1 MPCTAPAG
9 AGIDTSQARTVHAL
23 VLEDH
28 PHPAGSGPLRRG
40 LFVDCE
46 TTGFSSEHDALIE
59 LAMLPFDYTLDG
71 HITHVHRDPARTWR
85 QDPGWPVPPEITR
98 LTGLT
103 DEDLAGQAIDTAAA
117 SELLAR
123 SHLVVAH
130 NASFDRSF
138 VEAVVPAARAVAWA
152 CSRHEVAWDPVAFP
166 SRSLACLL
174 CAYGAFAPDRHRAL
188 ADCEAGVWLLT
199 QTLPGTE
206 RTVFGELRETA
217 ARPAVRIWAT
227 GAPFDTKDQL
237 RARGYRWMPMER
249 YGISRSWW
257 TDVAPPDL
265 EAEFAW
271 LADVYRAH
279 GRWLDPMV
287 LPRREVTARDRWRA
301 DPLEFGAA

>member
-9 AGIDTSQARTVHAL
+9 AGIDTSQARTLHAL

-85 QDPGWPVPPEITR
+85 QNPGWPVPPEITR
-98 LTGLT
+98 ITGLT

-138 VEAVVPAARAVAWA
+138 VEAVVPAAREVAWA

-188 ADCEAGVWLLT
+188 ADCEAGSSDLGHRG
-199 QTLPGTE
+199 P
-206 RTVFGELRETA
+206 LRHEG
-217 ARPAVRIWAT
+217 PA
-227 GAPFDTKDQL
+227 P
-237 RARGYRWMPMER
+237 RARVPLDADGALR
-249 YGISRSWW
+249 
-257 TDVAPPDL
+257 DL
-265 EAEFAW
+265 A
-271 LADVYRAH
+271 LVVD
-279 GRWLDPMV
+279 GRRP
-287 LPRREVTARDRWRA
+287 T
-301 DPLEFGAA
+301 

>member
-1 MPCTAPAG
+1 
-9 AGIDTSQARTVHAL
+9 
-23 VLEDH
+23 
-28 PHPAGSGPLRRG
+28 
-40 LFVDCE
+40 
-46 TTGFSSEHDALIE
+46 
-59 LAMLPFDYTLDG
+59 MLPFDYTLDG

-98 LTGLT
+98 ITGLT
-103 DEDLAGQAIDTAAA
+103 DEDLAGQAIDAAAA

-138 VEAVVPAARAVAWA
+138 VEAVVPAAREVAWA
-152 CSRHEVAWDPVAFP
+152 CSRHEVGDPVAFP

-227 GAPFDTKDQL
+227 GAPLRHEGPAPRAGTVRR
-237 RARGYRWMPMER
+237 RARRRP
-249 YGISRSWW
+249 
-257 TDVAPPDL
+257 TPPSMSS
-265 EAEFAW
+265 
-271 LADVYRAH
+271 
-279 GRWLDPMV
+279 GLDDCPDSV
-287 LPRREVTARDRWRA
+287 GAVTAVRHNPDRKEGGGGPSGRDR
-301 DPLEFGAA
+301 G

>member
-9 AGIDTSQARTVHAL
+9 AGIDTSQARTLHGL

-98 LTGLT
+98 ITGLT

-152 CSRHEVAWDPVAFP
+152 CSRHEVAWAGRVPLEVPRVPPVRVRGIRAEP
-166 SRSLACLL
+166 PPRARRLR
-174 CAYGAFAPDRHRAL
+174 GRRVAPHPNPARHRAHRL
-188 ADCEAGVWLLT
+188 RRAPRDRGEAGSSDLGHRG
-199 QTLPGTE
+199 P
-206 RTVFGELRETA
+206 LRHEG
-217 ARPAVRIWAT
+217 PA
-227 GAPFDTKDQL
+227 P
-237 RARGYRWMPMER
+237 RARVPLDADGALR
-249 YGISRSWW
+249 
-257 TDVAPPDL
+257 DL
-265 EAEFAW
+265 A
-271 LADVYRAH
+271 LVVD
-279 GRWLDPMV
+279 GRRP
-287 LPRREVTARDRWRA
+287 T
-301 DPLEFGAA
+301 